1 MIFGFALLAVVFL
14 APNGLSGWITS
25 LRRRRANS
33 SSAQS

>member
-25 LRRRRANS
+25 LWRRRANS